1 MAGVIQIHFSY
12 IYIII
17 YTSNYIRTYCLY
29 IYTHMHTY
37 IHPCMH
43 ACIHTLHPYIHTS
56 IHTYIH
62 PYIHTNIHTY
72 IHPSIHTSIHPSIH
86 TYIHNISMEKLDPF
100 AWCAG
105 QGTHADRFAIGTSRE
120 LRRSP
125 KSSRGLGGLHGGSIG
140 LALRIYRSSSSY
152 WWLVVGGCW
161 LLVAVDDVDINDYKY
176 C

>member
-1 MAGVIQIHFSY
+1 
-12 IYIII
+12 
-17 YTSNYIRTYCLY
+17 
-29 IYTHMHTY
+29 MHTY
-37 IHPCMH
+37 IHTSMH
-43 ACIHTLHPYIHTS
+43 ACMHTYIHCIHTSIHPYIHTS
-56 IHTYIH
+56 IH
-62 PYIHTNIHTY
+62 PYIHTNIHTSIHPY
-72 IHPSIHTSIHPSIH
+72 IHTYKHTSIIHPSIHP
-86 TYIHNISMEKLDPF
+86 YIHNISMEKLDPF

-140 LALRIYRSSSSY
+140 LALRIYRSSCSY